1 MLHILPMMTDTHPGA
16 KIRTLR
22 TGRGMTLDD
31 LSQRT
36 GLDISTLSRI
46 ERGYRNVPEAKR
58 AVMARALG
66 VRIADLVG

>member
-1 MLHILPMMTDTHPGA
+1 
-16 KIRTLR
+16 
-22 TGRGMTLDD
+22 MTLDD

-66 VRIADLVG
+66 VRVADLVG

>member
-1 MLHILPMMTDTHPGA
+1 
-16 KIRTLR
+16 
-22 TGRGMTLDD
+22 MTLDD

-46 ERGYRNVPEAKR
+46 ERGYRGVPDGKR